1 MLNSEWRDGNQ
12 EKRMHCLMGREQTA
26 GSGQAWAGW
35 PRREGWQSAEA
46 QGSSLERG
54 TEERNV
60 WARDPAV

>member
-1 MLNSEWRDGNQ
+1 
-12 EKRMHCLMGREQTA
+12 MHCLMGREQTA